1 MNLATGTASS
11 ATAGLPSS
19 VICGVLGR
27 FRVIAPLVVVF
38 FASSL
43 TSAHDPPVRRKPAGT
58 GRSSGT
64 QATARRIASRT
75 ARTCA
80 LDLEIVDRQSGE
92 PLPGIIQVLD
102 AAGEVVPIA
111 ELVNRGQGIE
121 DEGAIHRWQV
131 LPQKSKFTVPAGP
144 LVIKALAGLETELA
158 DQRLDLTGRKQ
169 ASHTV
174 ELRRFA
180 QARRDGY
187 IAGNTHLHLMKLSK
201 PQADRYLREVPL
213 ADGLDIVFVS
223 YLERAEAD
231 LEYTSNKYSP
241 ADLAKMSDDH
251 VRFGH
256 GEEHRHNFG
265 SHGEGYGH
273 LLLLDIPYIVRPVS
287 IGAGIMRAGDDAP
300 PMQAGIDEARR
311 AGGKVILAH
320 NHFGYEDIPNWITG
334 RVHANNIFDG
344 SRRGSFRDTYYRY
357 LNIGLRVPFST
368 GTDWFIYDFSRV
380 YVTADRPITPTEWL
394 DRLAAGRSFITNG
407 PLLEFTIDGQPVGS
421 TIKLQQPRDVAARG
435 RAVGRTDFK
444 RIELVQNGRA
454 VRAAPSRREGEHF
467 VAELELDLPVDASA
481 WLALRTPP
489 PPVENDPELQE
500 PVGEN
505 EFGGQLF
512 AHTSPIYAQLG
523 GQGLFDRAVAAG
535 LIDEMRADL
544 KEIERQAHLRDGL
557 HRRTSRAMMLR
568 PTTTHRQ
575 AASVYGDRLPH
586 HILERHGRP
595 DTGQTAQRADPHLLH
610 GAGLHGLGD
619 DRRAARRA
627 AI

>member
-1 MNLATGTASS
+1 MPSS
-11 ATAGLPSS
+11 AGQS
-19 VICGVLGR
+19 VLGQR
-27 FRVIAPLVVVF
+27 LIVASLSILL

-43 TSAHDPPVRRKPAGT
+43 ASAHDPPVRRAPRRPAALST
-58 GRSSGT
+58 KKL
-64 QATARRIASRT
+64 T
-75 ARTCA
+75 ARTAPVCA
-80 LDLEIVDRQSGE
+80 LELELVDRATGE
-92 PLPGIIQVLD
+92 PLPGIVQVLD

-121 DEGAIHRWQV
+121 DEGAIHRWHV
-131 LPQKSKFTVPAGP
+131 LPHKSTIQVPAGP

-158 DQRLDLTGRKQ
+158 DERLDLTGRKQ

-174 ELRRFA
+174 KLTRFA
-180 QARRDGY
+180 RARRDGQV
-187 IAGNTHLHLMKLSK
+187 AGNTHLHLMKLSK
-201 PQADRYLREVPL
+201 EQADRYLREVPL
-213 ADGLDIVFVS
+213 ADGLDIVFLS

-241 ADLAKMSDDH
+241 ADLEKMSDDH

-287 IGAGIMRAGDDAP
+287 IGPGIMREGNDAP

-311 AGGKVILAH
+311 AGGKVIWAH

-344 SRRGSFRDTYYRY
+344 SRRGSYKDTYYRY

-368 GTDWFIYDFSRV
+368 GTDWFVYDFSRV
-380 YVTADRPITPTEWL
+380 YVAADRPITPTEWL
-394 DRLAAGRSFITNG
+394 DRLAAGRTYITNE
-407 PLLEFTIDGQPVGS
+407 PLLEFTVDGQPIGG
-421 TIKLQQPRDVAARG
+421 TIELQQPRAVKVRG
-435 RAVGRTDFK
+435 RAIGRGDFK
-444 RIELVQNGRA
+444 RIELVHNGRA
-454 VRAAPSRREGEHF
+454 VRAAPSRREENHF
-467 VAELELDLPVDASA
+467 VVEMDFELPIDGPS

-512 AHTSPIYAQLG
+512 AHTSPVYVQFAG
-523 GQGLFDRAVAAG
+523 ADVFDRDVARG

-544 KEIERQAHLRDGL
+544 KEIERQAHFAD
-557 HRRTSRAMMLR
+557 
-568 PTTTHRQ
+568 
-575 AASVYGDRLPH
+575 
-586 HILERHGRP
+586 E
-595 DTGQTAQRADPHLLH
+595 AQRIGVRRVYDEAIAVLEKR
-610 GAGLHGLGD
+610 LGS
-619 DRRAARRA
+619 
-627 AI
+627 